1 MSRPVHLVL
10 HLFKEQLGLL
20 RLGVVVRAGGVD
32 IQHLAP
38 EHLFRAADVA
48 DTRQQLFKI
57 AVVLRLLE
65 ALIIHDKAFDNVF
78 LEALGSPDPEA
89 GGNRTFHPVTNG
101 NDHVQI
107 VEIPL
112 AADLAATFQLN

>member
-1 MSRPVHLVL
+1 HLVL
-10 HLFKEQLGLL
+10 HLLKEKLGLF
-20 RLGVVVRAGGVD
+20 RLGVIIRAGGVD

-38 EHLFRAADVA
+38 EYLFRAADIA

-57 AVVLRLLE
+57 AVVLRLLK
-65 ALIIHDKAFDNVF
+65 ALIIHDKAFDDVF
-78 LEALGSPDPEA
+78 LEALGSPAPEA
-89 GGNRTFHPVTNG
+89 GSDGACGPIARR

-112 AADLAATFQLN
+112 TAGRAATLELN